1 MAYEVNEIHIQHH
14 DKKTY
19 YSLRIKKSKTDQLAL
34 GRLCPIRYETY
45 QALTTWLDQA
55 KFKKGF
61 LLRGIWGGNQVKQ
74 SLTREQVKRFIKR
87 FGRQADLPPETIKT
101 MRGHSLRVG
110 CCLRF
115 TSMWGKYG
123 DDHASR

>member
-110 CCLRF
+110 CYLRF